1 LEVVIVD
8 QADVFHM
15 QNWEHLVWL
24 FERFN
29 KFPTDKANT
38 EKTDFSRIRPWY
50 LDGHSKYYRYS
61 FYSLFFFHFLSDRFK
76 VAVFF
81 FETRLD

>member
-1 LEVVIVD
+1 VIVD

-29 KFPTDKANT
+29 RFPTDKANT
-38 EKTDFSRIRPWY
+38 KKTDFSRIRPWY
-50 LDGHSKYYRYS
+50 LDGRSKYYRYCC
-61 FYSLFFFHFLSDRFK
+61 FFSLYLSLAVWKLLYFLK
-76 VAVFF
+76 PI
-81 FETRLD
+81 